1 MCQAAVQWCLMFGLI
16 LLAFGRERLDS
27 SNSSACTRGCIL
39 KEFPLWCDIMLNVV
53 EVKLIV
59 LCQAGY
65 NLVNAYILTRT
76 DDICILNS
84 LFSWRLNCLACEL
97 CNFFLFRSDI
107 RSWCDIS
114 LRLAWELAVVLW
126 RVMWGF
132 SLSLLAEKCRRGSGK
147 AQSRGP
153 WCVWPGLPCLSCR
166 PKGQPDKKHRWC
178 EILKSPV
185 SLFACFFTF
194 SSHFQRDHTR
204 LSGILI

>member
-16 LLAFGRERLDS
+16 LLAFGRELFDS
-27 SNSSACTRGCIL
+27 SNSSACTWGCIL
-39 KEFPLWCDIMLNVV
+39 KEFPHCCDIMSNVIQ
-53 EVKLIV
+53 VKLIV

-65 NLVNAYILTRT
+65 NLVNAYLATRT
-76 DDICILNS
+76 DDICILSS
-84 LFSWRLNCLACEL
+84 LFCWILSCLTCEL
-97 CNFFLFRSDI
+97 CNFFLFRSEI
-107 RSWCDIS
+107 RSWCDTS
-114 LRLAWELAVVLW
+114 LRLAWEWAVVPW
-126 RVMWGF
+126 RVMKGS
-132 SLSLLAEKCRRGSGK
+132 SLSLLAEQCGGGSGK

-166 PKGQPDKKHRWC
+166 PKGQPDKKHRRC

-204 LSGILI
+204 L